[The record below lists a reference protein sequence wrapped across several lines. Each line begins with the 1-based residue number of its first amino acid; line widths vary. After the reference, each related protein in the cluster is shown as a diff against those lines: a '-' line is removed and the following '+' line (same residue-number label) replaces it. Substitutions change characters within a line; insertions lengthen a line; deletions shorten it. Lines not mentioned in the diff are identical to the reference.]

1 MMINPKRVNLVICL
15 CASALLVFI
24 GLAYADT
31 SRILPEASAK
41 EIKNNVKILLTKLK
55 VRDIPLAQDRSEK
68 YLAELY
74 KEERQ
79 TKQEIEDIQKNLE
92 LSKISRRI
100 RVPEPRNNEYA
111 AETGKSRATYKVLQ
125 LTNSRMA
132 DLEEKK
138 VQLSA
143 IQSAIAETKKIIQ
156 NPENYVFVPTNYG
169 KDPEG
174 QREIERELLIKD
186 RENMQ
191 YRYQIASGEIDS
203 PLWITDN
210 F

>member
-1 MMINPKRVNLVICL
+1 MSPKRVNIVICL
-15 CASALLVFI
+15 CSSALLVLI
-24 GLAYADT
+24 GLAYAET
-31 SRILPEASAK
+31 SKLLPEASAK

-68 YLAELY
+68 YLAKLY

-100 RVPEPRNNEYA
+100 RLPESRANEHGP
-111 AETGKSRATYKVLQ
+111 ETGRSRATSKVLQ
-125 LTNSRMA
+125 LTHSRMA
-132 DLEEKK
+132 DLEEKRL
-138 VQLSA
+138 QLSA

-191 YRYQIASGEIDS
+191 YRYQIASGEIDP